1 MKIKIKTNKKIA
13 QELVTYIQQQ
23 QRGMEPEIQ
32 MEGQDTFVIVDVD
45 KEEDLSKIKRKYK
58 LLKAAH
64 AVEFGADKVVGATD
78 ETLRFVTDQIVAPIV
93 KTGVKT
99 AGGLIKATARTIA
112 VTGSIFITEVK
123 GTTEEIKKEL
133 PKAKGSFS
141 LRNRKKKDADFE
153 IIEE

>member
-23 QRGMEPEIQ
+23 QRGMEPEVQ
-32 MEGQDTFVIVDVD
+32 MEGQDTLVVVDVD

-64 AVEFGADKVVGATD
+64 AVESGADKVVGATD

-99 AGGLIKATARTIA
+99 AGGLIKATARIITT
-112 VTGSIFITEVK
+112 TGSIVTAEVVNTAK
-123 GTTEEIKKEL
+123 EIKGDKEL
-133 PKAKGSFS
+133 SFAG
-141 LRNRKKKDADFE
+141 LRNRKKKEKDDF